1 MGLVYMIL
9 FGFLN
14 QKSLNKQQYS
24 YSKLDQIK
32 ESYEGGKNGI
42 PSGGENSGRH
52 GQG

>member
-1 MGLVYMIL
+1 MASSI
-9 FGFLN
+9 GFLN

-42 PSGGENSGRH
+42 PSGGEHSGRH